1 KSIGLEGFEI
11 KKKPGES
18 SHYYLCRGFASRGH
32 DVYKSLSEGEKTL
45 ITYLY
50 FLELCQ
56 GSVNSDSPTPK
67 NKKII
72 VVDDPISSLSHN
84 YIYEIGA
91 LTHKRLIRGYKYA
104 QVILLTHSL
113 YYLHE
118 IMKYL
123 PKGKDNTGNDEF
135 DKKCNLFRVL

>member
-1 KSIGLEGFEI
+1 LTIAIQAQNKVISENRKLITDIETSVISINNQIKSIGLEGFEI

-91 LTHKRLIRGYKYA
+91 LTHKRIIRGYKYA
-104 QVILLTHSL
+104 QVILLTH
-113 YYLHE
+113 
-118 IMKYL
+118 
-123 PKGKDNTGNDEF
+123 
-135 DKKCNLFRVL
+135 